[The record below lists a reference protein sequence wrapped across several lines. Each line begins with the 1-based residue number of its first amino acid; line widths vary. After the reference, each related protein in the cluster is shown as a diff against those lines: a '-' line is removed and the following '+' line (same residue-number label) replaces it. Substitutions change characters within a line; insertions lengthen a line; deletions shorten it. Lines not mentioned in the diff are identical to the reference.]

1 MKELFLF
8 GVFPY
13 VAFGFAI
20 VGGIIRYYYDR
31 FTYSSVSSQL
41 LENRLL
47 LWGSVL
53 WHYGIII
60 VLLAH
65 LFGGLFPGLSRHLLA
80 VPPLLFILELT
91 GLTTAF
97 MALFGVVVLMVR
109 RIVTP
114 RLQVTTTVMD
124 WVLLVVLLCQV
135 VSGVDIA
142 LTFRWGS
149 LWYSHLAAPWFWS
162 IAAFNPEYAQL
173 YPLPGVVK
181 FHAFNGFL
189 IIALFPF
196 TRLVHIF
203 TAPVTYL
210 WRPFQV
216 AIWNHPRGQ
225 TWKRTRP
232 IQDEVA
238 GG

>member
-1 MKELFLF
+1 MKELILF

-20 VGGIIRYYYDR
+20 AGGTIRYYHGR

-65 LFGGLFPGLSRHLLA
+65 LFGGILPSLSRHLLA
-80 VPPLLFILELT
+80 APIVLFLLELT

-97 MALFGVVVLMVR
+97 LALFGIVLLIVR
-109 RIVTP
+109 RIITP
-114 RLQVTTTVMD
+114 RLLVTTTVMD
-124 WVLLVVLLCQV
+124 WVLLTVLGCQV
-135 VSGVDIA
+135 ASGIFIA
-142 LTFRWGS
+142 LSYRWGS
-149 LWYSHLAAPWFWS
+149 LWYSNLAAPWFWS
-162 IAAFNPEYAQL
+162 IWRLDPHYAQL
-173 YPLPGVVK
+173 YPLPGMVK

-189 IIALFPF
+189 LIALFPF

-216 AIWNHPRGQ
+216 WIWNNPQKG
-225 TWKRTRP
+225 K
-232 IQDEVA
+232 
-238 GG
+238 